1 MKLDDKH
8 SSKLVNFT
16 SISSQIG
23 AVLKFLDQK
32 SITIVFV
39 GVSNENK
46 SWIQGES
53 LI

>member
-1 MKLDDKH
+1 MEVKLDDKH

-16 SISSQIG
+16 YISSQIG

-46 SWIQGES
+46 S
-53 LI
+53 